1 MDHHAVLVM
10 TKFIFDTEIVFKFKE
25 VDPIRKTS
33 KCIYHAILKL
43 KHKL

>member
-10 TKFIFDTEIVFKFKE
+10 TNFIFDKDAFKFKE